1 MGKIL
6 GKIIKWCI
14 YVTGIGTIIVL
25 LVVALSGRSVRTEL
39 RSQGQSENPVTQ
51 NYVPIQPA
59 PNVPNAEPEVKA
71 PVKEPVVEVEEEEP
85 GIVELGLYQEI
96 TENYSNP
103 SFNPSVQVGAD
114 EAVFGTADPG
124 SLSVG
129 GVDKDS
135 EGFGFVFAVYN
146 KSDASIDVSFT
157 TSYNGNPTTGNDHWN
172 ISPVLVKVNDPQ
184 ALTDRVNALQ
194 KADAKPKV
202 LYFIWDGVSLIPQN

>member
-1 MGKIL
+1 MKRWHFIL
-6 GKIIKWCI
+6 ILI
-14 YVTGIGTIIVL
+14 TAVL
-25 LVVALSGRSVRTEL
+25 IAVWLSGGFNKKTTVKAPV
-39 RSQGQSENPVTQ
+39 SQAPSVTQ
-51 NYVPIQPA
+51 PTQPA

-184 ALTDRVNALQ
+184 DRKSV
-194 KADAKPKV
+194 V
-202 LYFIWDGVSLIPQN
+202 

>member
-1 MGKIL
+1 MKRWHFIL
-6 GKIIKWCI
+6 ILI
-14 YVTGIGTIIVL
+14 TAVL
-25 LVVALSGRSVRTEL
+25 IAVWLSGGFNKKTTVKAPV
-39 RSQGQSENPVTQ
+39 SQAPSVTQ
-51 NYVPIQPA
+51 PTQPA